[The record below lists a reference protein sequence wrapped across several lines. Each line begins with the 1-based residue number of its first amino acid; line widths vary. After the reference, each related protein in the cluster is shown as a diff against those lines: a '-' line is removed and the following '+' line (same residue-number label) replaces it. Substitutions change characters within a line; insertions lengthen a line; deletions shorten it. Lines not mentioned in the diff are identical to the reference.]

1 MAEPTVRTLL
11 AVVKTSPGSTTGDYT
26 MKEINQLIEEE
37 FIANGYKLFTA
48 NAYHTDSESARVCY
62 VFVKA

>member
-11 AVVKTSPGSTTGDYT
+11 AVIKTSPGSLTGDFT
-26 MKEINQLIEEE
+26 MQEINALIEEE
-37 FIANGYKLFTA
+37 FVMKGYKLFSA
-48 NAYHTDSESARVCY
+48 NAYHTDADAARVCY

>member
-11 AVVKTSPGSTTGDYT
+11 AVVKTAPGSMTGDYT
-26 MKEINQLIEEE
+26 IGEINQLIEEE
-37 FIANGYKLFTA
+37 FIAKGYKLHSA
-48 NAYHTDSESARVCY
+48 NAYHSDADAARVCY